1 MTDLTEGEFLF
12 LKKYNSL
19 LETVEEAFYYLSDK
33 NQNASAPVT
42 RQVMLDSN
50 EAIGKIAEAH
60 VNLVLL
66 FDNNEEALHAIA
78 QFGNMV
84 DELEQIGHFEQNT
97 APEKEALQTY
107 IKPAYENWKIEMQ
120 HHILPHIAH

>member
-42 RQVMLDSN
+42 RQVMLDSY

-78 QFGNMV
+78 QFGNLV

-107 IKPAYENWKIEMQ
+107 IKPAYENWKNEIQ
-120 HHILPHIAH
+120 YHILPHIAH